1 MTVTNTRQIQYKD
14 ALIESL
20 THEMQRDSTVFV
32 MGEDIAGG
40 AGRAHLGITE
50 AWGGPF
56 GLTKGLIQQFGPNRV
71 RDTPISEGG
80 FLGTAIGAALTGFRP
95 VIDLMYM
102 DFVGVCFA
110 QLISNAAKIRYMMGG
125 QAKVALTIFT
135 RFGAGTGNAAQ
146 HSSIYYG
153 ILSHIPGLKV
163 VVPSDPYTLK
173 GLLISAIRDDDPVIV
188 CNDKKLI
195 KMSGV
200 VPDHPY
206 TLSIGESR
214 IPLEGQDLTLVG
226 IGHTTQLCLEA
237 AQTLQNLGIKPE
249 VVDLLSLSP
258 LDKET
263 VLQSVR
269 KTNRLII
276 VDEDTPRCGIATD
289 LAAVVVDEAFDF
301 LDAPI
306 KRITAP
312 HTPVPYSKP
321 LEDHYLPSA
330 EKIVRITKELLN
342 RL

>member
-1 MTVTNTRQIQYKD
+1 MADDRQIQYKD

-20 THEMQRDSTVFV
+20 SQEMERDPTVFL

-40 AGRAHLGITE
+40 AGRAHLGIIE

-56 GLTKGLIQQFGPNRV
+56 GLTKGLIQQFGPARV

-102 DFVGVCFA
+102 DFLGVCFD

-125 QAKVALTIFT
+125 QAKVPLTIFT

-163 VVPSDPYTLK
+163 IIPSDAYTLK

-195 KMSGV
+195 KVSSN
-200 VPDHPY
+200 VPEQPY
-206 TLSIGESR
+206 TLPIGQSR
-214 IPLEGQDLTLVG
+214 VLLEGKDLTLVG

-237 AQTLQNLGIKPE
+237 SSTLQNLGIDPE
-249 VVDLLSLSP
+249 VVDILSLSP
-258 LDKET
+258 LDKNT
-263 VLQSVR
+263 ILQSVR

-289 LAAVVVDEAFDF
+289 IAAIVADEAFDF

-306 KRITAP
+306 KRVTAP

-321 LEDHYLPSA
+321 LEDQYLPSS
-330 EKIVRITKELLN
+330 EKIVATAKELLN
-342 RL
+342 IAP

>member
-1 MTVTNTRQIQYKD
+1 MADDRQIQYKD

-20 THEMQRDSTVFV
+20 SQEMQRDPTVFL

-40 AGRAHLGITE
+40 AGRAHLGIIE

-56 GLTKGLIQQFGPNRV
+56 GLTKGLIQQFGPARV

-80 FLGTAIGAALTGFRP
+80 VLGTAIGAALTGFRP
-95 VIDLMYM
+95 VVDLMYM
-102 DFVGVCFA
+102 DFVGVCFD

-125 QAKVALTIFT
+125 QAKVPLTIFT

-163 VVPSDPYTLK
+163 IVPSDAYTLK

-188 CNDKKLI
+188 CNDKKLL
-195 KMSGV
+195 KVSSK
-200 VPDHPY
+200 VPEQPY
-206 TLSIGESR
+206 TLPIGQCR
-214 IPLEGQDLTLVG
+214 ISLEGKDLTLVG

-237 AQTLQNLGIKPE
+237 ARILQNLGIDPE
-249 VVDLLSLSP
+249 VVDILSLSP
-258 LDKET
+258 LDKNT
-263 VLQSVR
+263 ILQSVR

-276 VDEDTPRCGIATD
+276 VDEDTPRCSIATD
-289 LAAVVVDEAFDF
+289 IAAIVADEAFDF

-306 KRITAP
+306 KRVTAP

-321 LEDHYLPSA
+321 LEDQYLPSS
-330 EKIVRITKELLN
+330 EKIVGTAKELLN
-342 RL
+342 IVP

>member
-1 MTVTNTRQIQYKD
+1 MADDRQIQYKD

-20 THEMQRDSTVFV
+20 SQEMQRDPTVFL

-40 AGRAHLGITE
+40 AGRAHLGIIE

-56 GLTKGLIQQFGPNRV
+56 GLTKGLIQQFGPARV

-80 FLGTAIGAALTGFRP
+80 VLGAAIGAALTGFRP
-95 VIDLMYM
+95 VVDLMYM
-102 DFVGVCFA
+102 DFVGVCFD

-125 QAKVALTIFT
+125 QAKVPLTIFT

-163 VVPSDPYTLK
+163 IVPSDAYTLK

-188 CNDKKLI
+188 CNDKKLL
-195 KMSGV
+195 KVSSK
-200 VPDHPY
+200 VPEQPY
-206 TLSIGESR
+206 TLPIGQSR
-214 IPLEGQDLTLVG
+214 ISLEGKDLTLVG

-237 AQTLQNLGIKPE
+237 ARILQNLSIDPE
-249 VVDLLSLSP
+249 VVDVLSLSP
-258 LDKET
+258 LDKNT
-263 VLQSVR
+263 ILQSVR

-276 VDEDTPRCGIATD
+276 VDEDTPRCSIATD
-289 LAAVVVDEAFDF
+289 IAAIVADEAFDF

-306 KRITAP
+306 KRVTAP

-321 LEDHYLPSA
+321 LEDQYLPSS
-330 EKIVRITKELLN
+330 EKIVGTAKELLN
-342 RL
+342 IVP

>member
-1 MTVTNTRQIQYKD
+1 VTSERQIQYKD

-20 THEMQRDSTVFV
+20 SQEMQRDPTVFV

-56 GLTKGLIQQFGPNRV
+56 GLTKGLIQQFGSARV

-102 DFVGVCFA
+102 DFVGVCFD

-125 QAKVALTIFT
+125 QAKVPLTIFT

-146 HSSIYYG
+146 HSSIYYS
-153 ILSHIPGLKV
+153 ILTHIPGLKV
-163 VVPSDPYTLK
+163 VVPSDPFTLK

-195 KMSGV
+195 KASGA
-200 VPDHPY
+200 VPAHPY
-206 TLSIGESR
+206 TLPIGESR
-214 IPLEGQDLTLVG
+214 ILLEGKDLTLVG
-226 IGHTTQLCLEA
+226 IGYTTQLCLEA
-237 AQTLQNLGIKPE
+237 AQTLRGLDIESE

-258 LDKET
+258 LDKAT
-263 VLQSVR
+263 ILQSVR

-276 VDEDTPRCGIATD
+276 VDEDTPRCGIASD
-289 LAAVVVDEAFDF
+289 IAAIVVDEAFDF

-306 KRITAP
+306 KRVTAP

-321 LEDHYLPSA
+321 LEDQYLPSS
-330 EKIVRITKELLN
+330 EKIVRIAKELLTK
-342 RL
+342 L